1 MFKIKFLISITIF
14 ITFLIAT
21 STIKN
26 KTRIIEKQIINLNK
40 VKTINEKKI
49 NETELDFYYLT
60 SPKELEKKLY
70 LVGYNDYKPIKYSS
84 IYFDIS
90 DIVKI
95 KIKFL
100 ISIILMIKKYKKI
113 KMLIKEV
120 FTLRTI

>member
-40 VKTINEKKI
+40 VKTMNEKKI
-49 NETELDFYYLT
+49 NEAELDFYYLT

-95 KIKFL
+95 KNK
-100 ISIILMIKKYKKI
+100 ISNLNYLDDKKI
-113 KMLIKEV
+113 QKK
-120 FTLRTI
+120 